1 MAIFYKSFNITM
13 TVLRYHGQVQ
23 W

>member
-1 MAIFYKSFNITM
+1 M